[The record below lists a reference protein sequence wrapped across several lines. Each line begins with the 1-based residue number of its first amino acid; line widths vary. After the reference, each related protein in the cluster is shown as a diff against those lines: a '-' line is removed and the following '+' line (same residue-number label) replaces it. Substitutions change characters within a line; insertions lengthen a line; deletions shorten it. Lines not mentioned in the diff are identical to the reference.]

1 MQGQD
6 KEKYEKQIAELKQ
19 LVKERDKEIA
29 DMREEMQQLKNKV
42 FNILL
47 EKACG

>member
-1 MQGQD
+1 MQE
-6 KEKYEKQIAELKQ
+6 KEKYEKEIAELKQ
-19 LVKERDKEIA
+19 QLKEKDREIYSTK
-29 DMREEMQQLKNKV
+29 EEMRKLKDKV